1 MYHLHSAGRRLLLV
15 LACAL
20 VVNGCDSPTGP
31 PAVSDVSVTLPAGS
45 MVVGETMTAVAV
57 VRDASGNPLPDR
69 AITWSSSDDGIAAV
83 DGTGQ
88 VAALAPGVVTITARS
103 EGREANA
110 ALTVLP
116 VPVAAV
122 EVSPDTATLAIGST
136 LQLAATPRDAAGGA
150 LTGRSVAWSSDDEA
164 IARIAQDGTVTG
176 VAAGTVAITAAVE
189 GRSGTASITVTP
201 PPLAA
206 PTDVAVERRSR
217 LRARVTWTGVADAE
231 RYRIERRETGG
242 TWSVLETVAALEFT
256 DGTTRSRGATYEYRV
271 TALAGE
277 LASPPSPAVATA
289 VPAVRLAM
297 IGDSNLERG
306 KSGAAT
312 VATSYVSGTGQA
324 IDTGTYPDHPKLM
337 SGKIMALRLDV
348 EAVNH
353 GIASTG
359 TGTGTVWGHPH
370 ALHAI
375 SGVTRF
381 EAEVLGRGFP
391 WTAAGI
397 PRVNAFTPTAADFA
411 YYSLGI
417 NDIAAG
423 MSPTA
428 IRDNIAAAIDLWLGA
443 GLPAA
448 HLMVTTLGPHTTHPN
463 HANIP
468 ITNGLIRTLIASRG
482 VSLLDIAAL
491 VSADDGLTWK
501 HPGLHTGSGLHYSEA
516 TLDLIAA
523 EVVRVMGSR
532 MP

>member
-1 MYHLHSAGRRLLLV
+1 MNYPRSVRRRLLLV

-31 PAVSDVSVTLPAGS
+31 LAVSSVTVTLPAGS
-45 MVVGETMTAVAV
+45 MVVGDTMTAVAIA
-57 VRDASGNPLPDR
+57 RDASGNVLPDR
-69 AITWSSSDDGIAAV
+69 AITWSSSDVAIASV

-88 VAALAPGVVTITARS
+88 VAALAPGVVVITARS
-103 EGREANA
+103 EGTE
-110 ALTVLP
+110 
-116 VPVAAV
+116 
-122 EVSPDTATLAIGST
+122 GS
-136 LQLAATPRDAAGGA
+136 
-150 LTGRSVAWSSDDEA
+150 
-164 IARIAQDGTVTG
+164 
-176 VAAGTVAITAAVE
+176 
-189 GRSGTASITVTP
+189 ASITVSL
-201 PPLAA
+201 PPLDP

-217 LRARVTWTGVADAE
+217 LRARVTWTAVADAD
-231 RYRIERRETGG
+231 RYRIERRDTLEMSWTA
-242 TWSVLETVAALEFT
+242 LETVAELAFT
-256 DGTTRSRGATYEYRV
+256 DGSTRVRGVIYEYRV
-271 TALAGE
+271 TALGGE
-277 LASPPSPAVATA
+277 RVSPPSAVVATV

-306 KSGAAT
+306 KSGATT
-312 VATSYVSGTGQA
+312 VATSYVSGTSQA
-324 IDTGTYPDHPKLM
+324 IDTGAYLDHPKLT
-337 SGKIMALRLDV
+337 SGKVMGLRPDV

-359 TGTGTVWGHPH
+359 TGTGTVWAHPH

-375 SGVTRF
+375 SGITRF

-397 PRVNAFTPTAADFA
+397 TRVNAFTPTAADFA

-428 IRDNIAAAIDLWLGA
+428 IRDNIAVAIDLWLGA

-448 HLMVTTLGPHTTHPN
+448 HLMVTTLGPHSTHTN
-463 HANIP
+463 RANIP
-468 ITNGLIRTLIASRG
+468 ITNALIRTLIASRG
-482 VSLLDIAAL
+482 VSLVDIAAL
-491 VSADDGLTWK
+491 VSDDDGLSWK
-501 HPGLHTGSGLHYSEA
+501 NPDLHIGSGLHYSEA

-523 EVVRVMGSR
+523 EVVRVMASR